1 MRQVDK
7 DLKAYQLSATVLGR
21 LGIGE
26 GILNRFHETQQGK
39 SSYLIDLKALQY
51 DMLYGKKYVYDGT
64 IPYEKTDMRMGVL
77 DIKVTDAF
85 ELGGHVYVKGE
96 NFTPYSKITIDEDIL
111 DTVFLDSSTLRV
123 PDGTDVSDVSK
134 LKISQVEKNKRVLSV
149 TE

>member
-1 MRQVDK
+1 M
-7 DLKAYQLSATVLGR
+7 
-21 LGIGE
+21 
-26 GILNRFHETQQGK
+26 
-39 SSYLIDLKALQY
+39 
-51 DMLYGKKYVYDGT
+51 
-64 IPYEKTDMRMGVL
+64 
-77 DIKVTDAF
+77 
-85 ELGGHVYVKGE
+85 YVKGE